1 MDPNIFS
8 VQAIHNPQND
18 LVLAQGHQQCPPGA
32 LGIILEVEANLRDG
46 LGGGDLRWS
55 DDPLI
60 FLEEDG

>member
-1 MDPNIFS
+1 MDESLIS

-18 LVLAQGHQQCPPGA
+18 LVLAQGHRQCPPGA
-32 LGIILEVEANLRDG
+32 PGINFEVEANLHDD